1 VTAPHP
7 DVDGRAAR
15 PLIIGAI
22 ALVAAFVAY
31 LAFGM
36 PGMDHGA
43 DGTMGGA
50 SGTGAM
56 SDMDHGDGA
65 MALDP
70 AAFAERLE
78 GGEALLVNVHPGA
91 PTIPGTDV
99 TVALDELDA
108 EVPADRA
115 ARILIYCQTGRM
127 SATAADELASEGYAD
142 VSYLRGGVEAWAAAG
157 YETS

>member
-1 VTAPHP
+1 MTAPHP
-7 DVDGRAAR
+7 DVDGRSAR
-15 PLIIGAI
+15 PLIVGAL
-22 ALVAAFVAY
+22 ALAAAFVAY

-50 SGTGAM
+50 SGAGAM
-56 SDMDHGDGA
+56 SDMDHGEGA

-70 AAFAERLE
+70 ADFAGRLD

-91 PTIPGTDV
+91 PTIPGTDL
-99 TVALDELDA
+99 TVAVDGLGA
-108 EVPADRA
+108 EVPADRS

-127 SATAADELASEGYAD
+127 SAAAADDLVREGYAD
-142 VSYLRGGVEAWAAAG
+142 VSYLRGGVDAWAAAG